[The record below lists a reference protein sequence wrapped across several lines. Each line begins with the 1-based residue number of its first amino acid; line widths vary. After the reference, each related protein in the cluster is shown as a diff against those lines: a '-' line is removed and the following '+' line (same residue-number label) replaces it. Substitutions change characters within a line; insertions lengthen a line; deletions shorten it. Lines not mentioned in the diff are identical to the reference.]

1 MSYSFQT
8 NVTSLIAQENLRVN
22 SNFQAKTI
30 TRLTSGYRINS
41 SGDDAAGLAVANG
54 LRSNV
59 AELTQGVRNANDGV
73 STLQIID
80 GGLGN
85 ISTILDRLKTLAT
98 QSASNTFTGNRSI
111 LNNEF
116 QSLTAEVTRQAANIG
131 LSTGAVGGANN
142 TLLSVYIGG
151 GNGVQANSIV
161 NVNLGGTANR
171 VDATALGLS
180 SSSVAGGAS
189 NDISAGA
196 DLRAGS
202 FLVGGGTQTFTF
214 NFAGVTVNATVGG
227 GALGLGGQAL
237 VDQLNSQIGASGVN
251 ASIDSTTG
259 LLQFNGGSTAFTVSA
274 GAASVGTGIASTGG
288 NAQNTSLSIA
298 HGQAP
303 YVNVGGGEH
312 EDLTFTVGGG
322 SPTLVSLAAGTT
334 IDQAIFQIN
343 AQVGSQ
349 GVYAVKNV
357 TGDGIDLQGTSP
369 FTVTSGGTSVATGV
383 FATNTGAAQAV
394 TAPVAGATQTG
405 NASLALAAINNAVN
419 LLGTVQGK
427 VGAGENDLQYAIQ
440 LAQSQV
446 SNFSAAESQI
456 RDADIATEAANL
468 TKAQV
473 LEQSSVA
480 ALAQA
485 NSAPQA
491 LLKLLQ

>member
-22 SNFQAKTI
+22 SDFQAKTI

-131 LSTGAVGGANN
+131 LSTGAIGGANN
-142 TLLSVYIGG
+142 TNLSVYIGG

-161 NVNLGGTANR
+161 NVNLGGSANR
-171 VDATALGLS
+171 VDANALGLS
-180 SSSVAGGAS
+180 SSSVAGGGS

-196 DLRAGS
+196 DLRSGS

-227 GALGLGGQAL
+227 GSAGLGGQTL

-251 ASIDSTTG
+251 ASIDATTG
-259 LLQFNGGSTAFTVSA
+259 LLQFDGGSTAFTVSA
-274 GAASVGTGIASTGG
+274 GAASAGTGIAATNG

-303 YVNVGGGEH
+303 YVNVGAGEH
-312 EDLTFTVGGG
+312 EDLTFTIAGG
-322 SPTLVSLAAGTT
+322 SPTVVSLAAGTT
-334 IDQAIFQIN
+334 IDQAIAQIN
-343 AQVGSQ
+343 GQVGSQ

-357 TGDGIDLQGTSP
+357 TGDGIDLQGTSA
-369 FTVTSGGTSVATGV
+369 FTVTSGGTSAATGV
-383 FATNTGAAQAV
+383 FATNTGAAQTV
-394 TAPVAGATQTG
+394 TAPAAGATQTG
-405 NASLALAAINNAVN
+405 NATLALQAINQAVT

>member
-131 LSTGAVGGANN
+131 LSTGAIGGANN
-142 TLLSVYIGG
+142 TNLSVYIGG
-151 GNGVQANSIV
+151 GNGVQANSII

-171 VDATALGLS
+171 VDANALGLGS
-180 SSSVAGGAS
+180 SSIAGGGS
-189 NDISAGA
+189 NDITGSA
-196 DLRAGS
+196 DLRTGT
-202 FLVGGGTQTFTF
+202 FLVGGTQDFTF
-214 NFAGVTVNATVGG
+214 HFAGVSVTATVGG
-227 GALGLGGQAL
+227 GPAGLGGQTL
-237 VDQLNSQIGASGVN
+237 VDQLNSQIGASGIS

-259 LLQFNGGSTAFTVSA
+259 ALQFNGGSTAFTVSA
-274 GAASVGTGIASTGG
+274 GAGTGGALVATNGH
-288 NAQNTSLSIA
+288 AENTSLSIA
-298 HGQAP
+298 HGQTTYA
-303 YVNVGGGEH
+303 NVGALEQ
-312 EDLTFTVGGG
+312 EDLTFTIGGG
-322 SPTLVSLAAGTT
+322 SPVVVSLLAGTT
-334 IDQAIFQIN
+334 IDQAISQIN
-343 AQVGSQ
+343 GQVGSQ
-349 GVYAVKNV
+349 GVYAVKNAAG
-357 TGDGIDLQGTSP
+357 TGIDLQGTSS
-369 FTVTSGGTSVATGV
+369 FSVTSGGTSVATGV
-383 FATNTGAAQAV
+383 FATNTGAAQTV
-394 TAPVAGATQTG
+394 TAPAAGATQTG